1 MASNGDHGWRGG
13 GRFRIARVDGWTMLR
28 FAKLSTRRTA
38 FTEAIGAFFRKER
51 IAGRPSF
58 DPFEVL
64 IRIETPTPRR
74 RLDVDNVAK
83 SCLDALTGRL
93 WKDDSQVM
101 RLVCE
106 KQEAEAERIVVCARP
121 IGGSPLSL
129 ETARLIAAADGLT

>member
-1 MASNGDHGWRGG
+1 MATPGDHGWRGG
-13 GRFRIARVDGWTMLR
+13 GRFRIARIDGWTILR

-38 FTEAIGAFFRKER
+38 FTEALATFFRKER

-58 DPFEVL
+58 DAFEVL
-64 IRIETPTPRR
+64 IRIDTPAPRW

-83 SCLDALTGRL
+83 ACLDALTGRL

-106 KQEAEAERIVVCARP
+106 KHDAESERIVVFARP
-121 IGGSPLSL
+121 FGDAPA
-129 ETARLIAAADGLT
+129 ETTRLIAAADSLS